1 MQTLFAE
8 QPVFCYIAVA
18 LFGLIVGSFL
28 NVVILRLPRMMQA
41 EWRASAAEILN
52 QPVATF
58 SSRRVSLS
66 HPRSACGHCG
76 TPIKPWHNIPVL
88 SFVLLRGRCANC
100 SHPISL
106 QYPAVELVSAALAVV
121 VLAVFGMTPFT
132 GFALVF
138 TWTLIAA
145 AMIDWQTQLLPDTLV
160 LPLLWLG
167 LLLSLGHDAGF
178 ALIDPATAILGAA
191 GGYLVLW
198 LVFHA
203 FRLATGKEGM
213 GYGDFKLLA
222 ALGAWLGWQALPMV
236 LLMSSLAGA
245 IVGGT
250 LMATGLLE
258 RGKPM
263 PFGPWLALAGWLTLV
278 AGDTI
283 GAAYSSLAGL
293 N

>member
-1 MQTLFAE
+1 MVELFQQ
-8 QPVFCYIAVA
+8 QPWFCYTAIGLV
-18 LFGLIVGSFL
+18 GLIVGSFL

-88 SFVLLRGRCANC
+88 SFLLLRGQCANC

-106 QYPAVELVSAALAVV
+106 QYPAVELVSAAMAVV
-121 VLAVFGMTPFT
+121 VLAVFGMTPVT

-178 ALIDPATAILGAA
+178 ALVDPATAILGAA

-198 LVFHA
+198 LIFHA

-222 ALGAWLGWQALPMV
+222 ALGAWLG
-236 LLMSSLAGA
+236 
-245 IVGGT
+245 
-250 LMATGLLE
+250 
-258 RGKPM
+258 
-263 PFGPWLALAGWLTLV
+263 
-278 AGDTI
+278 
-283 GAAYSSLAGL
+283 
-293 N
+293 